1 MNTSLKHLSPRQQR
15 SLQRVVAI
23 IIRAIQPEK
32 IILFG
37 IYGSAGSDRPAGLTA
52 REAAAG
58 PAAAGAKAAESPA
71 TGTHSAGGAAES
83 PKSPTGRATEPP
95 SAGRAAG
102 SPAAGPVPV
111 ESFSPGSLPPVL
123 GAYDLLVV
131 SGEGDRRS
139 DYELQDLIEN
149 RCREVAPVTVL
160 VHDIGYVNRR
170 LGEGQYFF
178 YSVIREGILL
188 YDRGRT
194 PLVPAGPPDW
204 EQVRQLAGRDFE
216 RWGQQARAFFH
227 SAGFNF
233 DRGEDRAAIFLLHQS
248 AEQIYQAILLAF
260 TGYKPTTH
268 NLDKLRRYTNRF
280 SLELAL
286 VFPRDSEPE
295 DDLFKLLLAGYVEAR
310 YKEDFSIRHEELG
323 ILLERVGRLLAI
335 AERICGN
342 HILRIGKR

>member
-32 IILFG
+32 ILLFG
-37 IYGSAGSDRPAGLTA
+37 VYGSAGNDRLAGSTA
-52 REAAAG
+52 STLNDGAAAAAG
-58 PAAAGAKAAESPA
+58 SHYAGSTVAGSD
-71 TGTHSAGGAAES
+71 TGAM
-83 PKSPTGRATEPP
+83 
-95 SAGRAAG
+95 AAG
-102 SPAAGPVPV
+102 SFP
-111 ESFSPGSLPPVL
+111 PGGLPPVL

-131 SGEGDRRS
+131 SGEGDRRT

-149 RCREVAPVTVL
+149 RCREAAPVTVL
-160 VHDIGYVNRR
+160 VHDISYVNRR

-178 YSVIREGILL
+178 YSVIRDGILL

-194 PLVPAGPPDW
+194 PFVPAGPPDW
-204 EQVRQLAGRDFE
+204 EQVRQMAGRDFE
-216 RWGQQARAFFH
+216 RWGQQARAFYH
-227 SAGFNF
+227 SARFNY
-233 DRGEDRAAIFLLHQS
+233 DRFEDRAAIFLLHQS
-248 AEQIYQAILLAF
+248 AEQLYQAILLAF

-286 VFPRDSEPE
+286 VFPRDNEAE
-295 DDLFKLLLAGYVEAR
+295 DELFKLLLAGYVEAR

-335 AERICGN
+335 AERICGD
-342 HILRIGKR
+342 HILSLRSQ

>member
-32 IILFG
+32 ILLFG
-37 IYGSAGSDRPAGLTA
+37 IYGAAGLLSA
-52 REAAAG
+52 EA
-58 PAAAGAKAAESPA
+58 AAAGAAS
-71 TGTHSAGGAAES
+71 SAG
-83 PKSPTGRATEPP
+83 PM
-95 SAGRAAG
+95 AAG
-102 SPAAGPVPV
+102 AIP
-111 ESFSPGSLPPVL
+111 PGGLPPVL

-160 VHDIGYVNRR
+160 VHDISYVNRR

-178 YSVIREGILL
+178 YSVIREGVLL

-194 PLVPAGPPDW
+194 PFVPVGPPDW
-204 EQVRQLAGRDFE
+204 EQVRQMAGRDFE
-216 RWGQQARAFFH
+216 RWGQQARAFYH
-227 SAGFNF
+227 SARFNY
-233 DRGEDRAAIFLLHQS
+233 DRLEDRAAIFLLHQS

-295 DDLFKLLLAGYVEAR
+295 DELFKLLLAGYVEAR
-310 YKEDFSIRHEELG
+310 YKEDFSISHEELG

-335 AERICGN
+335 AERICGD
-342 HILRIGKR
+342 HILSLRPQ